1 MQSFSLKKHRA
12 LPPTE
17 RKNSDKQ
24 ELPSKKAQKAKLEI
38 NKLKTKKTFKILLKK
53 RKISKFE
60 L

>member
-53 RKISKFE
+53 EK
-60 L
+60 